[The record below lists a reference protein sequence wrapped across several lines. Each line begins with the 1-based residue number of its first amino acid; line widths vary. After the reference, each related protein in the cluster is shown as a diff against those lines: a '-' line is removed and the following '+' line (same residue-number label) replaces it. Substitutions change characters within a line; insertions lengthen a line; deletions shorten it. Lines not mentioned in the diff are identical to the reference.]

1 LKSLFLLILL
11 FSFNSFAGKYES
23 DLKKVSKLNSFVDGN
38 GNAYQ
43 IDQINNPE
51 DTILILYSDG
61 NEENINTDERMSNGR
76 SWGTFK
82 QMLCYSKNK

>member
-1 LKSLFLLILL
+1 MRSLFLLILL

-23 DLKKVSKLNSFVDGN
+23 GLKKVSKLNSFVDGN

-51 DTILILYSDG
+51 NTILILYSDG
-61 NEENINTDERMSNGR
+61 NEGNINTDERM
-76 SWGTFK
+76 K
-82 QMLCYSKNK
+82 

>member
-1 LKSLFLLILL
+1 MLI
-11 FSFNSFAGKYES
+11 SFQQTTLIVEEFI
-23 DLKKVSKLNSFVDGN
+23 LNSFVDGN

>member
-1 LKSLFLLILL
+1 LRSLFLLILL

-23 DLKKVSKLNSFVDGN
+23 GLKKVSKLNSFVDGN

-51 DTILILYSDG
+51 NTILILYSDG
-61 NEENINTDERMSNGR
+61 NEGNINTDERM
-76 SWGTFK
+76 K
-82 QMLCYSKNK
+82 

>member
-1 LKSLFLLILL
+1 M
-11 FSFNSFAGKYES
+11 
-23 DLKKVSKLNSFVDGN
+23 SKLNSFVD

-61 NEENINTDERMSNGR
+61 NEENINTDERIGNDQ
-76 SWGTFK
+76 SWDTFK
-82 QMLCYSKNK
+82 QMLCYSRNK

>member
-1 LKSLFLLILL
+1 MRSLFLLILL

-23 DLKKVSKLNSFVDGN
+23 GLKKVSKLNSFVDGN

-51 DTILILYSDG
+51 NTILILYSDG
-61 NEENINTDERMSNGR
+61 NEENINTDERM
-76 SWGTFK
+76 K
-82 QMLCYSKNK
+82 